1 LVGIFRPVIE
11 IAMLAM
17 FHTHEDFPLRRQ
29 PIREALEAL
38 LTEHP
43 IERRLRKGQGHS
55 IACLPPANHLKN
67 MGLPEGAYHTGGRS

>member
-1 LVGIFRPVIE
+1 VGIFRLVIE

-17 FHTHEDFPLRRQ
+17 FHTYKDFPLRRQ
-29 PIREALEAL
+29 PIREELEAL

-43 IERRLRKGQGHS
+43 IERRLRKGQGHG

>member
-1 LVGIFRPVIE
+1 MVGIFRPVIE

-17 FHTHEDFPLRRQ
+17 FPTHEDFPLRRQ

-38 LTEHP
+38 LTEPP
-43 IERRLRKGQGHS
+43 IEPHLRKGQGHG

-67 MGLPEGAYHTGGRS
+67 MSLPEGTYHTGGRS